1 MVSNAKIPASYNSR
15 TVFNKAKAKFTKA
28 IRSNIGRAISAQLWE
43 VYQDNPSMHGSL
55 LSNAAKFNLM
65 IQKMKDMV
73 SSREVGSMLLKDFLP
88 NVKEMK
94 IQEEVEIQEEEVE
107 KEEYPSMVVKLEPAE
122 IKEKCPVLVKEEC
135 PVLVKEECPVVV
147 KEECPVLVKEE
158 CPVVVKEEY
167 PAMLIEEC
175 PPPDFENFVNFNI
188 DEGDVPSYNDIMAFL
203 NSLN

>member
-1 MVSNAKIPASYNSR
+1 MVSNAKIPARYNSR

-55 LSNAAKFNLM
+55 LSNAAKFNVM

-107 KEEYPSMVVKLEPAE
+107 KGEYPSMVVKLEPAE
-122 IKEKCPVLVKEEC
+122 IKEECPVLVKEEC

-147 KEECPVLVKEE
+147 KEGY
-158 CPVVVKEEY
+158 PVVVKEEY
-167 PAMLIEEC
+167 PAMSIEEC
-175 PPPDFENFVNFNI
+175 PPPDFENFFTINI
-188 DEGDVPSYNDIMAFL
+188 DEGDVPSYKDIMAFL
-203 NSLN
+203 NNLN